1 MIFFERKRLNS
12 VLLCCT
18 LIAGL
23 MTIDVAYGAT
33 ENTVDVEAAGAGLS
47 TVKIG
52 VHHNYENKRLNMGTA
67 EGRESLI
74 RVNHCPDPDSAIMS
88 DIQRITMELMLI
100 CHGVR
105 QMGIAEQIR
114 LIPFP
119 NITRGLSLLAQGEID
134 ILGNTVFSSTAKD
147 FPDLLRSA
155 DVIREGEFEVGLF
168 TTENRT
174 DILNK
179 RSLAEFQQLNG
190 VTVLNWSGD
199 IRTMESL
206 GLKQVLFAPRRDLLA
221 GMIENRRADFTF
233 SYLKEEIVTRIGG
246 KLVRIPGVK
255 ASFIGARAFMI
266 APARKDILSA
276 VNLYLTGQRAQA
288 SDQIRQAFIHAG
300 FIAPEYSNWLD
311 LTRQARQ

>member
-1 MIFFERKRLNS
+1 MVKYILRIALVFI
-12 VLLCCT
+12 T
-18 LIAGL
+18 LGWQSFTAAESIAITTGKS
-23 MTIDVAYGAT
+23 TIT
-33 ENTVDVEAAGAGLS
+33 
-47 TVKIG
+47 IG
-52 VHHNYENKRLNMGTA
+52 VHHNYSNTELNLGTTA
-67 EGRESLI
+67 ANNSLLS
-74 RVNHCPDPDSAIMS
+74 VEQCPKLDSPQMK

-100 CHGVR
+100 CHSLRYSGL
-105 QMGIAEQIR
+105 AEQVR
-114 LIPFP
+114 LVPFP

-134 ILGNTVFSSTAKD
+134 ILGNTIFASTAKD
-147 FPDLLRSA
+147 FPELLRTA

-168 TTENRT
+168 TTENRR
-174 DILNK
+174 DILSK
-179 RSLAEFQQLNG
+179 RSLADFQALTG

-266 APARKDILSA
+266 APQRQDLLSS
-276 VNLYLTGQRAQA
+276 VNLYLIRQRQQTM
-288 SDQIRQAFIHAG
+288 DYIRQAFIHAG
-300 FIAPEYSNWLD
+300 FIAPEYASWLD
-311 LTRQARQ
+311 LTQQARQSAPQ